1 MLLSFI
7 TLSDLYWAIFVSLQL
22 YISRNLHLMNRI
34 FDFVYFYH
42 FTFDYREPFVRD
54 YLNEL
59 RVKKPVIFSG
69 DLNVAHAD
77 LDVYN
82 FHAKHLL
89 KQAGTTLRE
98 KNAFSTFLSTGFYDS
113 LRYFYPCKYG
123 SRILFFNYMI
133 LHLGLKYQNFIFKVN
148 ASL

>member
-1 MLLSFI
+1 
-7 TLSDLYWAIFVSLQL
+7 
-22 YISRNLHLMNRI
+22 MNRV

-59 RVKKPVIFSG
+59 RVRKPVIFSG

-123 SRILFFNYMI
+123 SRILFFNYTI
-133 LHLGLKYQNFIFKVN
+133 LQLGLKYQYLVFKVN
-148 ASL
+148 ASLECFSFTFFFKRKSSQICFLNFFGRISLI